1 MKILIKN
8 STIHILNM
16 LFKDTHGEKVPS
28 NKTQAFTK
36 SMSMDIWVVG
46 TLNLVSVRGSY
57 NSIKFSK
64 KIKECME
71 KRHSFRKVNF
81 VLPILFALT
90 SVFSKAALYG
100 NVALSIIVLSS
111 KKHCSSLLKKDLV
124 FQKTCFK
131 VKIIKTLK
139 IPSESHVKT
148 CQSLEQRAVLKISST
163 IS

>member
-16 LFKDTHGEKVPS
+16 LFKDTHGEKAPS
-28 NKTQAFTK
+28 NKTQASTK

-46 TLNLVSVRGSY
+46 TLNLVFVRGSY

-64 KIKECME
+64 KIKEFLE

-90 SVFSKAALYG
+90 SVFSKAVLYG

-131 VKIIKTLK
+131 VKVIKTLK
-139 IPSESHVKT
+139 ILSESHVKT
-148 CQSLEQRAVLKISST
+148 CQSLEQRAVFKNL
-163 IS
+163 